1 MPFLQNIFLPFIN
14 FFIQGIHSHTQFHP
28 AVISVSAI
36 VNAIIQALEPEP
48 EVTTTGDLFYL
59 WTEKKVWHQKT
70 DLH

>member
-1 MPFLQNIFLPFIN
+1 MKPKLFILRLLHN
-14 FFIQGIHSHTQFHP
+14 KYFFRKTFFALYQFFMQGIHSHTQFHP

-59 WTEKKVWHQKT
+59 
-70 DLH
+70 